1 MWKKH
6 YRLLTLLEAYMVK
19 RGAKECK
26 KRWAGEGVDTCLNRS
41 YEEFMKRSVEEF
53 FAKF

>member
-19 RGAKECK
+19 RGKK
-26 KRWAGEGVDTCLNRS
+26 KRWSGKGVDTCLNRS